1 MAHDTFRLKLPIQS
15 LVEQMLDQLPA
26 HVWQDPHTTFLDPA
40 FGGGQFV
47 LAIERRLK
55 EAGHSLENIASRIYG
70 CESLPTR
77 VKYVQNWHK
86 SCCTNLYVRD
96 PLTHDWGK
104 MKFDVI
110 VGNPPYQSTEAVGK
124 KLWPAF
130 VELSNR
136 LCKQGGYVCM
146 VTPSTWLVRPQ
157 GKSMKLMT
165 QQMFIEHHLLM
176 VDTRT
181 EQYFDVGETIGAWVV
196 HKHKPENAR
205 TIIHTHTGVLDIVY
219 EGQQVAL
226 NPRLQTTY
234 DIMTLVENK
243 SENTLRD
250 HVYNDVVTSISI
262 EEQIEKKMIHNKGT
276 KNRVPLFW
284 TASNTNTYYLDRN
297 EMRPGIKVILNK
309 SGYYYQENNADKYM
323 LVDDKGTYA
332 IGAGALGITCV
343 NLRQAKNMI
352 SFLKSKL
359 YQFYINNE
367 KTSGFNTGIIKLPML
382 DVTKSWTDQEVYDWF
397 GLTPEQ
403 QQFVDANYG
412 LKIS

>member
-1 MAHDTFRLKLPIQS
+1 MAADTFRLKLPIQP
-15 LVEQMLDQLPA
+15 LVTQILDQLPDRI
-26 HVWQDPHTTFLDPA
+26 WQDPDIRFLDPA

-47 LAIERRLK
+47 LEVRRRLLA
-55 EAGHSLENIASRIYG
+55 AGLSQENIADRVWG

-77 VKYVQNWHK
+77 VKYVQNWFK
-86 SCCTNLYVRD
+86 SGLHNLHVRD
-96 PLTHDWGK
+96 PLTHDWGD

-136 LCKQGGYVCM
+136 LCKPHGYVCM

-165 QQMFIEHHLLM
+165 QQMFMENHLLM

-196 HKHKPENAR
+196 HKHKPANAR
-205 TIIHTHTGVLDIVY
+205 TLIHTHNGVLDIVY

-234 DIMTLVENK
+234 DIMALVESK

-262 EEQIEKKMIHNKGT
+262 EEQIQKKMIHDKGT

-284 TASNTNTYYLDRN
+284 TASNTDTYYLDRSN
-297 EMRPGIKVILNK
+297 MKPGIKVILNK
-309 SGYYYQENNADKYM
+309 SGYYYQEQNADKYM
-323 LVDDKGTYA
+323 LVDHKGTYA
-332 IGAGALGITCV
+332 IGAGALGITCDNV
-343 NLRQAKNMI
+343 KQAKNMI

-382 DVTKSWTDQEVYDWF
+382 DSNKTWTDQAVYDWF
-397 GLTPEQ
+397 GLTPAQ

-412 LKIS
+412 QKIS